1 MLIPSSVVKCLW
13 GVFVLGFGVLFS
25 VGVCVCVCDLLH
37 FLLIGR
43 ETNIGLEGARGR
55 IRSPGWRPPSGPARG
70 GGAGWGYLMQFELRA
85 RA

>member
-1 MLIPSSVVKCLW
+1 
-13 GVFVLGFGVLFS
+13 
-25 VGVCVCVCDLLH
+25 VCDLLH